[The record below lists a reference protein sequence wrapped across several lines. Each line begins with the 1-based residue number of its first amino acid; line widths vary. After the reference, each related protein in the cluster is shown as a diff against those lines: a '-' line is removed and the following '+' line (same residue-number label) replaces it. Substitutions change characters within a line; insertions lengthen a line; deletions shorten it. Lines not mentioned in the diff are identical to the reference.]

1 MNHCDIAIYGLG
13 PASIFFLK
21 KFINKGIKINIY
33 EFGNEDSA
41 SELDT
46 IDRITGPIEFFKNNN
61 KERASGFFG
70 TASLWNQKGVGGK
83 FFKFDKEDFEK
94 GHWPI
99 KLSEIDENYEAI
111 IKDLRKNFAIN
122 LEGDFN
128 ELDLESI
135 INFKTKSQV
144 LQKKGSQTLSY
155 NFNKVIKGFKFQI
168 KNSKNI
174 NIFYQSELINFEIK
188 KDANL
193 VSHSN
198 VVINKDINKVHAN
211 FHILSTGCLESNKI
225 LLNTF
230 KDTPSY
236 IENKHIGRNLSF
248 HLSSN
253 IGRFYPSGS
262 KIKKKNLTTKF
273 NFTNEILGIKII
285 NFEEDEANSGIFYSF
300 DQSSSKNIL
309 KRCYN
314 KFYDYIDTIN
324 TTFIFEHFP
333 SVSNYIR
340 LSNKKN
346 KDGSVMFNIF
356 TDFTDKNLDFAK
368 KKYKAYA
375 SLLEQSDI
383 CGYQFS
389 KKDFNVN
396 LETNNHHH
404 GGLMF
409 GDKNSAPVDKNLQ
422 FKDLNNLYINGSSV
436 FPSASIYNPTFT
448 IIALA
453 DRLSNFILK
462 KYYYTE
468 C

>member
-21 KFINKGIKINIY
+21 KFINTNIKINIY
-33 EFGNEDSA
+33 EFANEDSI
-41 SELDT
+41 SKLDT
-46 IDRITGPIEFFKNNN
+46 IDHITGPIEFFKNNN

-70 TASLWNQKGVGGK
+70 TASLWDQKGVGGK

-94 GHWPI
+94 WHWPI
-99 KLSEIDENYEAI
+99 TLAEIDENYEAI
-111 IKDLRKNFAIN
+111 IKYLKNNFAIN

-128 ELDLESI
+128 ELDLKSI
-135 INFKTKSQV
+135 MNFKTKSLA

-155 NFNKVIKGFKFQI
+155 NFNKVIKGFKSKI

-193 VSHSN
+193 VDYSN
-198 VVINKDINKVHAN
+198 VVISGDIKKVNAN

-236 IENKHIGRNLSF
+236 IENKHIGKNLAF
-248 HLSSN
+248 HISSN
-253 IGRFYPSGS
+253 IGRFYSAGS
-262 KIKKKNLTTKF
+262 KIKKKKLTKKF
-273 NFTNEILGIKII
+273 NFTNEILGLKII
-285 NFEEDEANSGIFYSF
+285 NFEEDEANSAILYSF
-300 DQSSSKNIL
+300 EQSSSKNIL

-314 KFYDYIDTIN
+314 KFYGDIDAIN
-324 TTFIFEHFP
+324 TSFVFEHFP
-333 SVSNYIR
+333 SVSNYIE

-346 KDGSVMFNIF
+346 KEGGVMFNIF
-356 TDFTDKNLDFAK
+356 TDFTDKNLNFAK
-368 KKYKAYA
+368 KKYKAYV

-383 CGYQFS
+383 CDYQFS
-389 KKDFNVN
+389 KKDFSVN

-404 GGLMF
+404 GGLIF
-409 GDKNSAPVDKNLQ
+409 GDKNSAPVDRNLQ

-436 FPSASIYNPTFT
+436 FPSGSIYNPTFT

-462 KYYYTE
+462 KYYHSA
-468 C
+468 